1 MIDNCLLQRLPLL
14 RLLRVSRRSRD
25 EAELYAMFLLW
36 MLSELFKELP
46 EIGDPDKPKLVFT
59 CSPSIPGTQPVSSAR
74 LEAECARLKAEL
86 KKR

>member
-1 MIDNCLLQRLPLL
+1 VAPAGGPGGRGYVNILAADKLIANPR
-14 RLLRVSRRSRD
+14 
-25 EAELYAMFLLW
+25 LYAMFLLW